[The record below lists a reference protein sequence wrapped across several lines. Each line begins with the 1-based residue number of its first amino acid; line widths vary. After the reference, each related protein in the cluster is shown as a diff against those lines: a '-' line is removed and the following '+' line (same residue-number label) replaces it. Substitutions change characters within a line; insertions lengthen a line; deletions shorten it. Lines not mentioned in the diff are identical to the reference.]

1 MPAAVSSSSAL
12 PAGKVDVA
20 TKVAPKTRSAASRTT
35 ATATAS
41 SSSRSAATTSA
52 TSSRTTSG
60 TVKARTASAT
70 KVAAPA
76 PATTPSTRSTRTT
89 PASSSQR
96 SSSVVTS
103 SSSSRAASSTSRA
116 TSVSKPSA
124 AATAT
129 ATKPAPTSK
138 TVRSTAAATVRSRTA
153 ASPAQTAQQT
163 VLQQSWTEA
172 QVLEALK
179 LPKEVPVALP
189 HYLLLRLGT
198 SAQELLLEQELT
210 SSPSFDPV
218 PEKLATARSIY
229 FAKQLVNAGLSWL
242 SQLANSGW
250 SANSAETASELPHVL
265 AAAHTF
271 RIATRFLLLPR
282 DVAGTGTAA
291 AQKELEV
298 ETIILRTTTKLKS
311 IGLSK
316 VAHADCLYLARI
328 SAHFPDAEAIVAAAP
343 TTLLLPHFTQTTD
356 SASEPSP
363 ARMSFLLDL
372 QSHSVIKALEAAD
385 LDSLDSIHT
394 DLNHEHGP
402 LAWQLYARRSGGET
416 KVLDRVAFAAERAI
430 SKALQRLEAPNSQ
443 EYLPLRTLALQLLVQ
458 VSDIDLAAFWERVAR
473 TGGAVLKTA
482 HKDGLDLASTYDAVH
497 DAFETV
503 IATAAN
509 LAEHAGAEHNKM
521 AGDGFQRFCEHW
533 LNFARKAG
541 STTGVERAT
550 AVMAGAPS
558 SALSSTVK
566 TPATSN
572 EVMMAEAEAP
582 ATSSP
587 LQERQ
592 WSDQD
597 LAKIC
602 AKLTACVLALDNVL
616 AGKSDADTQSRL
628 DDACKVLQRELGG
641 WPTTAATS
649 SQIKLHR
656 VVDQIHR
663 RCCTK
668 LASQGCDSKGQPKQD
683 TASAF
688 PVNVDSLAR
697 ACLQLLRELFACCQ
711 PSTSASA
718 MPSSESVKSTPARPT
733 SLPTRDACLLDLVH
747 GHRVLA
753 NKLFSISSSR
763 ARAESLGVLES
774 CHALLQSEL
783 ARSLPASVLS
793 EQLRLLCTSFYNPG
807 GMLYNAVDY
816 VEAANF
822 LQGAVDCDID
832 SIDLL
837 RSSYDGEEQPEVQA
851 SLQKRQDSLN
861 KKLEYTAVSYRLGGD
876 KERALQM
883 YRKLVLSIPS
893 TLQTKI
899 GKRVSDAGIEQCF
912 KSAEGKSLAGWIKAI
927 TDMSVHELG
936 SEFDLDDQ
944 KHSLA
949 HWVLHSDQLE
959 TSVKGAILEQA
970 IQHLDARSHLASS
983 VKAIGNIHQCLLR
996 IYDATH
1002 FPLRRA
1008 RTIARMLEMDVLS
1021 HALALTEDEVAQME
1035 EDAIKCVD
1043 SPSLGKDEGLGRFKA
1058 QYRCSLLLSTALHI
1072 RLRRPYESPEIVAEK
1087 VEAACMS
1094 LSSATRGTPKKQSAQ
1109 SSPRQPSSSSP
1120 RSAQAT
1126 PNATPSTRASARG
1139 PSTASVRLANNRR
1152 ALGQRSAPPQK
1163 TAALPSG
1170 PTTPPSR
1177 GKPVFESKSTAVSRS
1192 SPQAKSQAKESSL
1205 DNARQFCQSALTIS
1219 EAFAALALTQCSVH
1233 ILKVVRQA
1241 IRHSDECTPD
1251 ADEMLCRAGVDLAQA
1266 YLRLGKTQR
1275 AEGVLRSAMTLLSG
1289 QTSTGSPSTQLVV
1302 LTDHVRFRC
1311 LMTQAELS
1319 CQTRDLAG
1327 AQARLIEGL
1336 ALAKGQQKGD
1346 KAVSSSMER
1355 LLQRE
1360 RQALA
1365 FAVAARLHVEKG
1377 DLASSI
1383 ESITQALRQ
1392 LIRLSSNLASIA
1404 SRTSAQSDGQVVQA
1418 GQISKDAS
1426 EASSDVVMDTPDSQ
1440 EQPQPQPQEEQLPKF
1455 CGAVFSSL
1463 FWRSC
1468 RLLLESYMRLSTSH
1482 SIRGSAV
1489 EAESL
1494 AGEAVDFATSMRFAL
1509 PLARALVQRGEL
1521 RLQLNRTELGQQDL
1535 SRCMEVLQETWIP
1548 EVVPL
1553 SYVQGDCLMRI
1564 EQLGEALRSYATGEA
1579 TLRTLSSAF
1588 VEAEHASPSPKAQS
1602 HHRRKSS
1609 LSNSAWQHRMRLS
1622 HSATGAGMDVV
1633 LPDVQSRLLQRQAW
1647 ILHLMGEAEQSEDAV
1662 EKAAGVWDGLASIDV
1677 RVDQFVLEGRIA
1689 LRRALQHLKGDH
1701 FFSMLPEAAI
1711 SIPMV
1716 PSVSVRTLAATAG
1729 SNHAISE
1736 ETVKAAFDMLT
1747 PADSAFREALSLG
1760 LRSSHSLSLREAF
1773 ASLAQVYTTQA
1784 ALGKNVKMAA
1794 NAAAALLDWA
1804 SSVGVRRSLLMSIA
1818 AKLRNSDAGLQD
1830 QDWPVITDDHA
1841 VARSAR
1847 SSSAGMDDCD
1857 QDVLPSRLAK
1867 LTLNDRP
1874 RAGRGERSSRGNPWS
1889 AFWQSVRLRH
1899 QEAQHDAGSAKLL
1912 LPRNWT
1918 VVSISVRSTDVEN
1931 LVLTRQQGGGGADG
1945 CSAKE
1950 AVLYSLPM
1958 NRRSKR
1964 DGTEE
1969 DEEHLTLAAAKDK
1982 LVEIV
1987 QLSNDGIH
1995 GVRDIQGMEGRRQW
2009 WTERHRLDDELRDLL
2024 QELQDTWLGGFK
2036 GVFAEPMLDD
2046 RAVAGLRARFEK
2058 IIRRACFP
2066 TANKRPTKL
2075 KMDDAV
2081 FECFAGL
2088 PADCTDEDLEDLVH
2102 YVMDALQFS
2111 GFQVAVDEIDLD
2123 ETAMD
2128 LRGALEEFHGK
2139 KVQASPNKVN
2149 MAYVA
2154 AEEEE
2159 EASDHHIFLVLDKDT
2174 APFPWESMP
2183 ILRGKSVSR
2192 IPSMAFLQDRIQM
2205 APVFCRRPAA
2215 QRDDTDD
2222 EDEDVEASPLQK
2234 GRHGARTQSRSP
2246 SKTSRTPRAAT
2257 LGSKSNERVD
2267 DGNSSLQSSAWQV
2280 ALRNGKLYSLS
2291 KRRTSYL
2298 LNPGG
2303 DLVQSQERFEGW
2315 LKGRA
2320 SLGWKGIVGRQPIVD
2335 ELPEALST
2343 SDLLLYFGHGGA
2355 EPFIR
2360 QSKLR
2365 DLERCAVAMLWGCS
2379 SAMLH
2384 DNGDF
2389 DRTGTPLNYMCG
2401 GAPAMVGNLWDMTDR
2416 ELDSVCE
2423 GVFGRLGL
2431 MEAGER
2437 APLKSTA
2444 RKLKVDANGI
2454 LVASRAPTQMS
2465 LARAIAESR
2474 DDCRLPYLTGA
2485 STVVYGVPVYWND
2498 DAL

>member
-1 MPAAVSSSSAL
+1 MPARVAAMPAAVSSSSSAL

-35 ATATAS
+35 ATAS
-41 SSSRSAATTSA
+41 SSSRSAATPSA

-60 TVKARTASAT
+60 TVMARTASAT
-70 KVAAPA
+70 RAAAPA

-96 SSSVVTS
+96 SSSVTTS
-103 SSSSRAASSTSRA
+103 ASSSRAVSSTSRA

-124 AATAT
+124 AAAT
-129 ATKPAPTSK
+129 ATKPTSTSR
-138 TVRSTAAATVRSRTA
+138 TVRSTTAATARTRTA
-153 ASPAQTAQQT
+153 APPAPTVQHS

-179 LPKEVPVALP
+179 SPKEVPVALP
-189 HYLLLRLGT
+189 NYLLLRLGT
-198 SAQELLLEQELT
+198 SAHELLLEQELT
-210 SSPSFDPV
+210 SSPSFDPA
-218 PEKLATARSIY
+218 PEKLAAARSLY

-242 SQLANSGW
+242 SQLANAGW
-250 SANSAETASELPHVL
+250 SANSAESASELPHVL

-282 DVAGTGTAA
+282 DVCGTGTAA
-291 AQKELEV
+291 AQKELEI

-316 VAHADCLYLARI
+316 VAHADCLYLART
-328 SAHFPDAEAIVAAAP
+328 SAHFPDAEAIVAAASSS
-343 TTLLLPHFTQTTD
+343 LLLPHFTQTAD
-356 SASEPSP
+356 PASEPSP

-372 QSHSVIKALEAAD
+372 QSHSVLKALEAAD
-385 LDSLDSIHT
+385 LDSLDSILT

-416 KVLDRVAFAAERAI
+416 KVLDRVAFAVERAI

-482 HKDGLDLASTYDAVH
+482 HKDGLNLASTYDAVH

-541 STTGVERAT
+541 STAGVERAT
-550 AVMAGAPS
+550 AAMAGAPS
-558 SALSSTVK
+558 PARSDIVK
-566 TPATSN
+566 PAASN
-572 EVMMAEAEAP
+572 GMVTDGAEAP
-582 ATSSP
+582 STSSP
-587 LQERQ
+587 VPERQ

-597 LAKIC
+597 LTKIC

-616 AGKSDADTQSRL
+616 AGKADTDTQSRL
-628 DDACKVLQRELGG
+628 DDACKILQRELGG

-683 TASAF
+683 TASAV

-711 PSTSASA
+711 PSASDSAIA
-718 MPSSESVKSTPARPT
+718 SSESVKSTPARPT

-763 ARAESLGVLES
+763 ARAESLAVLES

-783 ARSLPASVLS
+783 TRPLPATVLS

-807 GMLYNAVDY
+807 GMLYNAANY
-816 VEAANF
+816 VEAVNF
-822 LQGAVDCDID
+822 LQGAVECDID

-837 RSSYDGEEQPEVQA
+837 RSSCDGEEQPELQA
-851 SLQKRQDSLN
+851 SLQKRQESLN
-861 KKLEYTAVSYRLGGD
+861 KKLEYAAVSYRLGGD
-876 KERALQM
+876 KEQALQM
-883 YRKLVLSIPS
+883 YRKLVRSIPS
-893 TLQTKI
+893 DIQAKI
-899 GKRVSDAGIEQCF
+899 DKRVGDAGIESCF
-912 KSAEGKSLAGWIKAI
+912 KSADAKSLAGWIKAI

-936 SEFDLDDQ
+936 SDFALDDE
-944 KHSLA
+944 KRSLT
-949 HWVLHSDQLE
+949 HWVLHADQLE
-959 TSVKGAILEQA
+959 KSVKGAILEQA
-970 IQHLDARSHLASS
+970 VQHLDARSHFASS

-1008 RTIARMLEMDVLS
+1008 RTIVRMLEMDVLS
-1021 HALALTEDEVAQME
+1021 HALALTEDELTQME
-1035 EDAIKCVD
+1035 EDAIICFD
-1043 SPSLGKDEGLGRFKA
+1043 SPSLGADERLSRFKA
-1058 QYRCSLLLSTALHI
+1058 QYRCSLLLSTALQV
-1072 RLRRPYESPEIVAEK
+1072 RLRRPNESPEIVAEK
-1087 VEAACMS
+1087 VEAACKS
-1094 LSSATRGTPKKQSAQ
+1094 LSSSTRGTPKKQSAQ
-1109 SSPRQPSSSSP
+1109 SFPQQPSSSSP
-1120 RSAQAT
+1120 RSAHAT

-1139 PSTASVRLANNRR
+1139 PSTASARLATNRR

-1163 TAALPSG
+1163 TAVLPSS
-1170 PTTPPSR
+1170 PSTPPSR
-1177 GKPVFESKSTAVSRS
+1177 GKPVFESKSAAVSRS
-1192 SPQAKSQAKESSL
+1192 SPLARAPPKESIL

-1275 AEGVLRSAMTLLSG
+1275 AEAVLRSAMTLVSG
-1289 QTSTGSPSTQLVV
+1289 HTPAGYPSSKPVM

-1327 AQARLIEGL
+1327 AQARLTEGL

-1365 FAVAARLHVEKG
+1365 FAVAARLHVESG

-1404 SRTSAQSDGQVVQA
+1404 SRTSAQGDGQVVQA
-1418 GQISKDAS
+1418 GQISKDAT
-1426 EASSDVVMDTPDSQ
+1426 EASSDVVMDTPDST
-1440 EQPQPQPQEEQLPKF
+1440 EKQPQPQEEQLPKF

-1494 AGEAVDFATSMRFAL
+1494 AGEAIDFATSMRFAL

-1535 SRCMEVLQETWIP
+1535 SRCMAVLQETWIP

-1579 TLRTLSSAF
+1579 TLRTLSTAF

-1609 LSNSAWQHRMRLS
+1609 LSLSAGQNRMRLS
-1622 HSATGAGMDVV
+1622 QSITGAGMDVL

-1647 ILHLMGEAEQSEDAV
+1647 ILHLMGEAEQSEEAV
-1662 EKAAGVWDGLASIDV
+1662 EKAASVWDGQASTDV

-1716 PSVSVRTLAATAG
+1716 PSVSVRTLAATTG

-1804 SSVGVRRSLLMSIA
+1804 SSVGVRRNLLMSIS
-1818 AKLRNSDAGLQD
+1818 AKLRNSDAVLQD

-1847 SSSAGMDDCD
+1847 SSAAGVSDCD
-1857 QDVLPSRLAK
+1857 HDALPSRLAK
-1867 LTLNDRP
+1867 LTLNDRA

-1889 AFWQSVRLRH
+1889 TFWQSVRLRH
-1899 QEAQHDAGSAKLL
+1899 QEAQHEAGSAKLL

-1918 VVSISVRSTDVEN
+1918 VVSISVRGTDVEN

-2024 QELQDTWLGGFK
+2024 QALQDTWLGGFK

-2066 TANKRPTKL
+2066 TTNKRPTKL

-2139 KVQASPNKVN
+2139 KVQSSPNKVN
-2149 MAYVA
+2149 MTYVA

-2205 APVFCRRPAA
+2205 APVFCRQPAA
-2215 QRDDTDD
+2215 PQDDTED
-2222 EDEDVEASPLQK
+2222 EDEDIEASPLQK

-2246 SKTSRTPRAAT
+2246 SKATRTLRGAT
-2257 LGSKSNERVD
+2257 LGSKSSERVD
-2267 DGNSSLQSSAWQV
+2267 DGNSNLQSSAWQV

-2303 DLVQSQERFEGW
+2303 DL
-2315 LKGRA
+2315 GRSA
-2320 SLGWKGIVGRQPIVD
+2320 LGWKGIVGRQPIVD
-2335 ELPEALST
+2335 ELPEALSS

-2355 EPFIR
+2355 EQFIR

-2444 RKLKVDANGI
+2444 RKLKVDADGI

-2465 LARAIAESR
+2465 LARAVAESR